1 MNFNAN
7 IVFIQF
13 FIIKRLLKIERKLK
27 CFSLFK
33 KLRINREEIDE
44 FNSKINLYL

>member
-7 IVFIQF
+7 IIFIQF
-13 FIIKRLLKIERKLK
+13 FIIKRLLKIENEM
-27 CFSLFK
+27 FQFK